1 MNTKPILS
9 LISALVLSMGGGTL
23 LAQDRIVSGVVSD
36 AVGPVYGVAVQ
47 ISGTTDGTTTDADG
61 KFSISVPEGKSLYI
75 SCLGYESQTIEVG
88 TRTQIDIV
96 LAEDSQMLEMATVIG
111 YGSGSKIGTTIGSA
125 ATVSEQTI
133 ENRPTANVADALQG
147 KVAGLQ
153 VYTDSGEP
161 SASSSI
167 RLHSAGSISA
177 DTAPLIVLDGVP
189 VSTYVFTTL
198 NSNDIES
205 ITTLKDASATSIYGS
220 RAANGVIYIATK
232 RGKRNEEINVTARAQ
247 YGISQPAT
255 NRYEVMNF
263 PKLPC
268 TSCRTA

>member
-9 LISALVLSMGGGTL
+9 LISALVLSMGGTL

-153 VYTDSGEP
+153 VYIPESL
-161 SASSSI
+161 
-167 RLHSAGSISA
+167 RL
-177 DTAPLIVLDGVP
+177 L
-189 VSTYVFTTL
+189 
-198 NSNDIES
+198 
-205 ITTLKDASATSIYGS
+205 
-220 RAANGVIYIATK
+220 R
-232 RGKRNEEINVTARAQ
+232 R
-247 YGISQPAT
+247 
-255 NRYEVMNF
+255 
-263 PKLPC
+263 
-268 TSCRTA
+268 

>member
-1 MNTKPILS
+1 M
-9 LISALVLSMGGGTL
+9 
-23 LAQDRIVSGVVSD
+23 
-36 AVGPVYGVAVQ
+36 Q

-177 DTAPLIVLDGVP
+177 DTAPIFVLDGVR
-189 VSTYVFTTL
+189 VSTSLFTTFI
-198 NSNDIES
+198 SNDI
-205 ITTLKDASATSIYGS
+205 
-220 RAANGVIYIATK
+220 
-232 RGKRNEEINVTARAQ
+232 
-247 YGISQPAT
+247 
-255 NRYEVMNF
+255 
-263 PKLPC
+263 
-268 TSCRTA
+268 